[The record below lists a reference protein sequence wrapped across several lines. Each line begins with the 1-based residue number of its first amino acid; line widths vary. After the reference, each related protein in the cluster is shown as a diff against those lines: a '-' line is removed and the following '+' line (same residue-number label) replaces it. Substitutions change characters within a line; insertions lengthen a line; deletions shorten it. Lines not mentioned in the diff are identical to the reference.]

1 MTITSTFPSAVIQ
14 NRHSHATEEKPKALA
29 KKIREKSVWNLK
41 QLKELC
47 KLADM
52 ETEWNN
58 ATAEEFEAVVFKA
71 AKKLGVE
78 IL

>member
-1 MTITSTFPSAVIQ
+1 M
-14 NRHSHATEEKPKALA
+14 
-29 KKIREKSVWNLK
+29 RESSLWSLR
-41 QLKELC
+41 QCEELC

>member
-1 MTITSTFPSAVIQ
+1 MA
-14 NRHSHATEEKPKALA
+14 RETEVNALA
-29 KKIREKSVWNLK
+29 REMRESSLWSLR
-41 QLKELC
+41 QCGELC

-52 ETEWNN
+52 ETEWTN

>member
-1 MTITSTFPSAVIQ
+1 MT
-14 NRHSHATEEKPKALA
+14 RETEVNALA
-29 KKIREKSVWNLK
+29 REMRESSLWSLR
-41 QLKELC
+41 QCEELC